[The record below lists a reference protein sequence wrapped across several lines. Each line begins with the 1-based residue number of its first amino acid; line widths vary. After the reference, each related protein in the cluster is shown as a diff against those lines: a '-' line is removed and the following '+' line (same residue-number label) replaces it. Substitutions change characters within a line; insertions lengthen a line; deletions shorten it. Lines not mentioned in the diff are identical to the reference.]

1 MSPDAFLSLCV
12 QIGFVLIL
20 FSLLLGFVRL
30 ALGPTFSDRVVAL
43 DMMSTSVVAF
53 CALDAIETGT
63 PAYLDVAVVL
73 ALINFLSTLALA
85 RFAERRLDEQRDRP
99 TLPAEALSEL
109 AETPTTATA
118 PQEGRP

>member
-1 MSPDAFLSLCV
+1 MNPDGFLALCV

-20 FSLLLGFVRL
+20 ASLLLGFVRL
-30 ALGPTFSDRVVAL
+30 ARGPSFSDRVVAL

-53 CALDAIETGT
+53 CAMDAIETGT

-85 RFAERRLDEQRDRP
+85 RFAERRLDEQREQP
-99 TLPAEALSEL
+99 ALPVETLSEL
-109 AETPTTATA
+109 AETPRTE

>member
-20 FSLLLGFVRL
+20 VSLLLGFVRL
-30 ALGPTFSDRVVAL
+30 ARGPSFSDRVVAL

-53 CALDAIETGT
+53 CAVDAIEIGT

-109 AETPTTATA
+109 AETPTPS

>member
-30 ALGPTFSDRVVAL
+30 ALGPSFSDRVVAL

-109 AETPTTATA
+109 AETPATA
-118 PQEGRP
+118 STPQEGRP

>member
-43 DMMSTSVVAF
+43 DIMSTSVVAF

-109 AETPTTATA
+109 AETPTPS

>member
-109 AETPTTATA
+109 AESPATATA

>member
-20 FSLLLGFVRL
+20 VSLLLGFVRL

-109 AETPTTATA
+109 AETPTPS